1 MPSDLSVSSRSGRIS
16 ETEPVAS
23 GGLREESELV
33 GAVSGSHFERMPLRS
48 RDSDYNKIVFL
59 RNCNRKL
66 DRTGVDKVKPKGSF
80 KYSLNY

>member
-16 ETEPVAS
+16 ETGPAAS

-59 RNCNRKL
+59 RNFNRKL
-66 DRTGVDKVKPKGSF
+66 DRTGVDKVKSKGSF